1 MKRKFYMLF
10 SALLIFSLYACTL
23 SDVEFQQ
30 KIKEY
35 VDTTPEKELKIGF
48 QIIGDETIPRQ
59 EERIE
64 GKRLLLKGEEAH
76 KLCDCI
82 LSDRFRLKRESE
94 KTKCASNISLF
105 LSGIDMEIG
114 IVEGGETV
122 FYTNEKGGL
131 EEYKVFGGKKW
142 YGEILDILH
151 VCAAY
156 KEYVNTHPT
165 D

>member
-59 EERIE
+59 EEGIE

-76 KLCDCI
+76 KL
-82 LSDRFRLKRESE
+82 
-94 KTKCASNISLF
+94 
-105 LSGIDMEIG
+105 
-114 IVEGGETV
+114 
-122 FYTNEKGGL
+122 
-131 EEYKVFGGKKW
+131 
-142 YGEILDILH
+142 
-151 VCAAY
+151 
-156 KEYVNTHPT
+156 
-165 D
+165 